1 MEAPAEVVQKV
12 EELRQSI
19 RQNAQEVIRSV
30 MPAKIVQ
37 LTTLYNTA
45 FATPVEEIRA
55 EVLFPDSSDGAGAAA
70 KPGKKR
76 KLEQINKEGK
86 EVEQK
91 SNQKIKDIIGAIK
104 KEVLQCIDALNT
116 VKLWVQLNIPRI
128 EDGNNFGVGI
138 QEETISELTRSEDAG
153 YNLLESMTKY
163 YVTRAK
169 LVTKVLKYPSIEDYR
184 QSVDELD
191 QKEYVNLR
199 LSCLD
204 MRNNMALCYD
214 MLNKNI
220 EKIITPRTSHSH
232 ALY

>member
-1 MEAPAEVVQKV
+1 MLVV
-12 EELRQSI
+12 LRM
-19 RQNAQEVIRSV
+19 A
-30 MPAKIVQ
+30 
-37 LTTLYNTA
+37 TTLEVHNNSKVCSTRCNTQH
-45 FATPVEEIRA
+45 FST
-55 EVLFPDSSDGAGAAA
+55 
-70 KPGKKR
+70 
-76 KLEQINKEGK
+76 
-86 EVEQK
+86 
-91 SNQKIKDIIGAIK
+91 
-104 KEVLQCIDALNT
+104 
-116 VKLWVQLNIPRI
+116 
-128 EDGNNFGVGI
+128 VGI

>member
-104 KEVLQCIDALNT
+104 KGKNFLQF
-116 VKLWVQLNIPRI
+116 V
-128 EDGNNFGVGI
+128 F
-138 QEETISELTRSEDAG
+138 
-153 YNLLESMTKY
+153 
-163 YVTRAK
+163 
-169 LVTKVLKYPSIEDYR
+169 
-184 QSVDELD
+184 
-191 QKEYVNLR
+191 
-199 LSCLD
+199 
-204 MRNNMALCYD
+204 
-214 MLNKNI
+214 
-220 EKIITPRTSHSH
+220 
-232 ALY
+232 